1 MFGLFGASL
10 VGQFVAGHR
19 EYNADQAQ
27 HGQPAVQVG
36 EYFAS
41 GHFMEAVFE
50 NWESEFL
57 QMAAFV
63 LLTAWLY
70 QKGSPESRKLEGE
83 PEKDGD
89 PKKAKKKDSPWPVFR
104 GGLVLKVYEHSL
116 SLALFLLF
124 AVSFLLHAKGGAR
137 EYSQEQLEHGGN
149 PMAMLDYMG
158 TSRFWFESFQN
169 WQSEFLSVIGLLEHA
184 GLKERARTVIAG
196 FRGATTARV
205 LLVYFAVRQITAA
218 LGLTS
223 LGGHAQ
229 MVRPLIAPMAEA
241 ASENRYG
248 ELPER
253 IRNKI
258 RANSAAVDNIAL
270 FFGEDIFIAIG
281 SILLIRSFLDQNGIQ
296 VEPTELAI
304 WAIPTAICAFVI
316 HCTRLLLLDRT
327 LHAELSADE
336 PDKA

>member
-1 MFGLFGASL
+1 MPRWLRENGLSIAMFGLFGVSL

-83 PEKDGD
+83 PEKDKD
-89 PKKAKKKDSPWPVFR
+89 PRKAKKKDSPWPVFR

-149 PMAMLDYMG
+149 PVAMLDYMG

-169 WQSEFLSVIGLLEHA
+169 WQSEFLSVG
-184 GLKERARTVIAG
+184 
-196 FRGATTARV
+196 V
-205 LLVYFAVRQITAA
+205 LIV
-218 LGLTS
+218 
-223 LGGHAQ
+223 
-229 MVRPLIAPMAEA
+229 
-241 ASENRYG
+241 
-248 ELPER
+248 
-253 IRNKI
+253 
-258 RANSAAVDNIAL
+258 
-270 FFGEDIFIAIG
+270 
-281 SILLIRSFLDQNGIQ
+281 
-296 VEPTELAI
+296 LAI
-304 WAIPTAICAFVI
+304 FLRERGSPESKPV
-316 HCTRLLLLDRT
+316 
-327 LHAELSADE
+327 ADPHHKTGE
-336 PDKA
+336 